1 MDMGAG
7 LHFYFSGNVMLHV
20 LLLLGAGLHFVTTG
34 SVRTSTSLFLVLC
47 VRTRGQHVHMFS
59 YSALGEKK
67 GIGGK
72 KASQE
77 VTEKWMSIRDEKGEH
92 AWTAYGACYFQLN
105 KQTSVRSALHR
116 LRKR

>member
-1 MDMGAG
+1 MC
-7 LHFYFSGNVMLHV
+7 YNW
-20 LLLLGAGLHFVTTG
+20 
-34 SVRTSTSLFLVLC
+34 LC
-47 VRTRGQHVHMFS
+47 ANTHIFFPALSVRTRGQHVHSFFL
-59 YSALGEKK
+59 LGDRRRK
-67 GIGGK
+67 GSGGN
-72 KASQE
+72 KARQE